1 MNVALVFIILNY
13 IGIFVFALSGGI
25 LSARKQLDPF
35 GAAVIGAVTGM
46 GGGTM
51 RDVLLGRLPVYW
63 IDAPQYLL
71 LALAGGVIGYYG
83 SELIRGEE
91 GARYRALIWADSAG
105 LAVFCVLGAQA
116 GLIAGAHWSIA
127 LVTGV
132 MSAAFGG
139 LVRDIILNDV
149 PLILRED
156 VYALAALFGAA
167 VYVGALQFGV
177 PTGSAAVGAALAA
190 FILRGCAVIFKWSI
204 PPIGRVD

>member
-1 MNVALVFIILNY
+1 MNVTLVFIILNY

-25 LSARKQLDPF
+25 LSARKHLDPF

-46 GGGTM
+46 GGGTL

-63 IDAPQYLL
+63 IDAPHYLI

-83 SELIRGEE
+83 SELVRGEE
-91 GARYRALIWADSAG
+91 GARYRALIWADSLG

-116 GLIAGAHWSIA
+116 GLMAGAHWSIA

-139 LVRDIILNDV
+139 LVRDIIVNDV
-149 PLILRED
+149 PLILRAD

-167 VYVGALQFGV
+167 VYVAALEFGV

-190 FILRGCAVIFKWSI
+190 FILRGCAIIFKWSI